1 VAKYKSVRSL
11 RRGLQLLCALN
22 RHNGASVQLLAEASG
37 INRTSVYRVLGTLEE
52 LGFVRQGPSDEN
64 FRLTAAVRQLSD
76 GLNEDAWVANV
87 AGPVLKERHP
97 GMLWPMNVATFDY
110 DAMLIRESSHRYSP
124 FAIHHS
130 VVGSRLPMLET
141 VLGQVYLAFCPDRER
156 EGILEIL
163 RASKGPEAELANDA
177 TYVRDFV
184 RRARRN
190 GYVARPGL
198 REKRIGAI
206 GVPIMRDAR
215 LFAALNMLFFRSAM
229 SVPAAVER
237 HLEYL
242 RGTAHEIASR
252 LRPEDSPSSVIV
264 GEPADP
270 KKIPEPQ
277 RLGRRRGKNRLT

>member
-1 VAKYKSVRSL
+1 VRSL

-22 RHNGASVQLLAEASG
+22 RHNGASVQVLAEASG
-37 INRTSVYRVLGTLEE
+37 INRTTVYRVLGTLEE

-76 GLNEDAWVANV
+76 GLNDDAWVANV

-97 GMLWPMNVATFDY
+97 GVLWPMNVATFDY

-141 VLGQVYLAFCPDRER
+141 VLGQVYLAFCPERER
-156 EGILEIL
+156 EDILEIL
-163 RASKGPEAELANDA
+163 RASKGPEAALANDA
-177 TYVRDFV
+177 TYVRDLV

-190 GYVARPGL
+190 GYVAQPGF
-198 REKRIGAI
+198 REKRIAAI
-206 GVPIMRDAR
+206 GVPVMRGAR

-229 SVPAAVER
+229 SIPAAVER
-237 HLEYL
+237 HLEHL

-252 LRPEDSPSSVIV
+252 LRPEDSPSAMIAAV
-264 GEPADP
+264 PADP

-277 RLGRRRGKNRLT
+277 RLSRRRGTNRLT